1 MLTMLISP
9 YEFTVTELSRA
20 PEDPRN
26 ELSMAQNLLKPVST
40 HRRLL

>member
-26 ELSMAQNLLKPVST
+26 ELSMGVIVLISLM
-40 HRRLL
+40 